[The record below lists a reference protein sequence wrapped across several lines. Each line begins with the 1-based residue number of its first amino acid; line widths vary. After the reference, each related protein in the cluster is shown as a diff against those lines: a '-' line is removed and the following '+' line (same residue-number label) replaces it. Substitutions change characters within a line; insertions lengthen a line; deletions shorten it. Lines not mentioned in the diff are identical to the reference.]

1 MTSPIDIGSI
11 VELGEI
17 LKEKNLSAKI
27 TYRDG
32 YFRVKLKCQ
41 KSYDTCYFIAHE
53 SIAEAMQLALN
64 KANDDLRFKELY
76 ERDRKKYG

>member
-41 KSYDTCYFIAHE
+41 KSYKTSYFDAHE
-53 SIAEAMQLALN
+53 SITEAINSALAIAE
-64 KANDDLRFKELY
+64 R
-76 ERDRKKYG
+76 EREKDKKWTLKQT